1 MRQTTECLF
10 EGETSPKAP
19 ADKAVRRQLSAR
31 RERFLLRIGVGNHLE
46 TLFHAGTVQQ
56 QAIRQKALTINAA
69 GQPYDRYSRILEAPY
84 MNLGGMIEKA
94 RRGRFSQ
101 QALGEKIGV
110 WGTYIGQI
118 ESGKRIPSDERCLD
132 LAAILDLDPRALLI
146 QAYRQRAHTKEARRL
161 FDDMAG
167 MISDS
172 PGREQG
178 AGGAPPSPRVAQ
190 EEIPPVRIG
199 RAGEPP
205 FTRGAYPSM
214 YRGRLWTIRQYAG
227 FSTPAETNARFRA
240 LLDRGQTGLSVA
252 FDLPTQMGYDSDHP
266 NAEGEVGRV
275 GVAIDG
281 LWDIEALFDEIPL
294 DRISTS
300 MTINAT
306 ACILFAL
313 YAALGQRRG
322 LPVAALA
329 GTVQN
334 DILKEYVSRGTYV
347 FPIADSMR
355 LVVDLMGYCLR
366 QAPKWNPV
374 SVSGYHMREAGATA
388 AQELGFTLAHALAYA
403 DAAREAGLDVER
415 VLPKFSFFFAVHN
428 HFLEEIAKFRT
439 ARRLWS
445 RLVEERLGVGDPRC
459 RRLRVHAQ
467 TAGSTLT
474 AQQPM
479 NNCART
485 TLQALAAV
493 LGGAQSL
500 HVNAYDEAL
509 GLPSD
514 NGARLAVRTQ
524 QILAYESGIPE
535 TVDPMGGSYALERL
549 TDELEEEAVAVLESV
564 DREGGAAQ
572 AAANGFT
579 AACIADSAYDAQ
591 RKIESGESVVV
602 GVNRYQD
609 APDRPLSAFQ
619 PPRET
624 EHTQKRGLAKAR
636 SMRDSDAA
644 NAALD
649 VVERRAWGVGSITE
663 AVVAACSAGAT
674 VGEISDRLR
683 AVFGTYRPGG

>member
-1 MRQTTECLF
+1 
-10 EGETSPKAP
+10 
-19 ADKAVRRQLSAR
+19 
-31 RERFLLRIGVGNHLE
+31 
-46 TLFHAGTVQQ
+46 
-56 QAIRQKALTINAA
+56 
-69 GQPYDRYSRILEAPY
+69 
-84 MNLGGMIEKA
+84 MNFGDMIERA

-101 QALGEKIGV
+101 EGLGERIGV

-161 FDDMAG
+161 FDRMARLL
-167 MISDS
+167 SDPPVS
-172 PGREQG
+172 WRKADGIAGDDHQPASVEQG
-178 AGGAPPSPRVAQ
+178 DILA
-190 EEIPPVRIG
+190 ERIG

-205 FTRGAYPSM
+205 FTRGAYRSM
-214 YRGRLWTIRQYAG
+214 YRGRLWTLRQYAG

-240 LLDRGQTGLSVA
+240 LLAGGQTGLSVA

-266 NAEGEVGRV
+266 VAEGEVGRV
-275 GVAIDG
+275 GVAVDG
-281 LWDIEALFDEIPL
+281 LWDLEALFDGIPL

-306 ACILFAL
+306 ACILFAF
-313 YAALGQRRG
+313 YAGLRKKCG
-322 LPVAALA
+322 LPSSVLT

-334 DILKEYVSRGTYV
+334 DILKEYVSRGTYI

-355 LVVDLMGYCLR
+355 MVVDLMGYCLR
-366 QAPKWNPV
+366 EAPKWNPI

-388 AQELGFTLAHALAYA
+388 AQELGFTLAHALSYA
-403 DAAREAGLDVER
+403 DATRDAGLELER
-415 VLPKFSFFFAVHN
+415 ILPKFSFFFGVHN
-428 HFLEEIAKFRT
+428 HFLEEVAKFRA

-459 RRLRVHAQ
+459 RRLRFHAQ

-474 AQQPM
+474 AQQPL

-509 GLPSD
+509 GLPSET
-514 NGARLAVRTQ
+514 GAQLAVRTQ
-524 QILAYESGIPE
+524 QILACESGIPD
-535 TVDPMGGSYALERL
+535 TVDPMGGSFAVEKM
-549 TDELEEEAVAVLESV
+549 TDELEEEAIAVLESV
-564 DREGGAAQ
+564 DREGGATL

-579 AACIADSAYDAQ
+579 AACIADSAYDTQ
-591 RKIESGESVVV
+591 KKIESGETVVV
-602 GVNRYQD
+602 GVNRYQEAAD
-609 APDRPLSAFQ
+609 
-619 PPRET
+619 PPASVFEPPQDT
-624 EHTQKRGLAKAR
+624 EHTQKGGLARAR
-636 SMRDSDAA
+636 NLRDSDAT

-649 VVERRAWGVGSITE
+649 KVARRARGKGSITE
-663 AVVAACSAGAT
+663 AVVAAGMAGAT

-683 AVFGTYRPGG
+683 AVFGSYRPGG

>member
-1 MRQTTECLF
+1 M
-10 EGETSPKAP
+10 K
-19 ADKAVRRQLSAR
+19 
-31 RERFLLRIGVGNHLE
+31 
-46 TLFHAGTVQQ
+46 
-56 QAIRQKALTINAA
+56 
-69 GQPYDRYSRILEAPY
+69 
-84 MNLGGMIEKA
+84 LGDMIERA

-101 QALGEKIGV
+101 HGLGEKIGV

-146 QAYRQRAHTKEARRL
+146 QAYRQRAHTKEAGRL
-161 FDDMAG
+161 FDDMAEL
-167 MISDS
+167 IAASA
-172 PGREQG
+172 GREQVG
-178 AGGAPPSPRVAQ
+178 ADGDRHPPGVAQ
-190 EEIPPVRIG
+190 EEGIPVRIG

-205 FTRGAYPSM
+205 FTRGAHPSM
-214 YRGRLWTIRQYAG
+214 YRGRLWTFRQYAG
-227 FSTPAETNARFRA
+227 FSTPAKTNTRFRT

-266 NAEGEVGRV
+266 NVEGEVGRV
-275 GVAIDG
+275 GVAVDG
-281 LWDIEALFDEIPL
+281 LWDLETLFDEIPL
-294 DRISTS
+294 DRTSTS

-313 YAALGQRRG
+313 YAAVGKRRG
-322 LPVAALA
+322 LPVSVLA

-334 DILKEYVSRGTYV
+334 DILKEYVSRGTYI

-355 LVVDLMGYCLR
+355 LVVDLMDYCLR
-366 QAPKWNPV
+366 EAPKWNPV

-403 DAAREAGLDVER
+403 DAASQAGLEIER
-415 VLPKFSFFFAVHN
+415 VLPKFSFFFGVHN
-428 HFLEEIAKFRT
+428 HFLEEIAKFRA

-445 RLVEERLGVGDPRC
+445 RLVDERLGVEDPRC
-459 RRLRVHAQ
+459 RRLRFHAQ

-474 AQQPM
+474 AQQPL

-514 NGARLAVRTQ
+514 TGAQLAVRTQ
-524 QILAYESGIPE
+524 QILAYESGIPD
-535 TVDPMGGSYALERL
+535 TVDPMGGSYAVERM

-564 DREGGAAQ
+564 DGEGGAAQ

-579 AACIADSAYDAQ
+579 AACIAESAYDAQ
-591 RKIESGESVVV
+591 KKIESGETVVV

-609 APDRPLSAFQ
+609 PPDPPVSAFQ
-619 PPRET
+619 PPQET
-624 EHTQKRGLAKAR
+624 EHTQKNGLARAR
-636 SMRDSDAA
+636 NLRDSDVT

-649 VVERRAWGVGSITE
+649 GVERRARGEGSITE

-674 VGEISDRLR
+674 VGELSDRLR
-683 AVFGTYRPGG
+683 AVFGSYRPGG

>member
-1 MRQTTECLF
+1 M
-10 EGETSPKAP
+10 
-19 ADKAVRRQLSAR
+19 
-31 RERFLLRIGVGNHLE
+31 
-46 TLFHAGTVQQ
+46 TLG
-56 QAIRQKALTINAA
+56 
-69 GQPYDRYSRILEAPY
+69 D
-84 MNLGGMIEKA
+84 MIERA
-94 RRGRFSQ
+94 RKGRFSQ

-118 ESGKRIPSDERCLD
+118 ESGKRVPSDERCLD

-146 QAYRQRAHTKEARRL
+146 QAYRQRAHTREARRL
-161 FDDMAG
+161 FDDVAG
-167 MISDS
+167 MIAGTAGRHS
-172 PGREQG
+172 PGVE
-178 AGGAPPSPRVAQ
+178 Q
-190 EEIPPVRIG
+190 EETPPARIG
-199 RAGEPP
+199 SAGEPP
-205 FTRGAYPSM
+205 FTRGAYPTM

-227 FSTPAETNARFRA
+227 FSTPAETNVRFRA

-275 GVAIDG
+275 GVAVDG
-281 LWDIEALFDEIPL
+281 LWDLEILFDEIPL

-313 YAALGQRRG
+313 YAALGKRRG
-322 LPVAALA
+322 LPASALA

-334 DILKEYVSRGTYV
+334 DILKEYVSRGTYI
-347 FPIADSMR
+347 FPISHSMR

-366 QAPKWNPV
+366 EAPKWNPV

-403 DAAREAGLDVER
+403 DAAREAGLEMER
-415 VLPKFSFFFAVHN
+415 VLPTFSFFFGVHN
-428 HFLEEIAKFRT
+428 HFLEEIAKFRA

-445 RLVEERLGVGDPRC
+445 RLVEERLRVRDPRC
-459 RRLRVHAQ
+459 RRLRFHAQ

-474 AQQPM
+474 AQQPL

-514 NGARLAVRTQ
+514 AGAQLAVRTQ

-535 TVDPMGGSYALERL
+535 TVDPMGGSYAAERL
-549 TDELEEEAVAVLESV
+549 TDDLEEEAIAVLESV
-564 DREGGAAQ
+564 DGEGGAAE

-579 AACIADSAYDAQ
+579 AACIAESAYDAQ
-591 RKIESGESVVV
+591 KQIESGETVVV

-609 APDRPLSAFQ
+609 AADQPVSAFQ
-619 PPRET
+619 PPRDAEC
-624 EHTQKRGLAKAR
+624 TQKARLASAR
-636 SMRDSDAA
+636 SPRDSDAT

-649 VVERRAWGVGSITE
+649 VVERRARGEGSITE

-683 AVFGTYRPGG
+683 AAFGSYGTGG

>member
-1 MRQTTECLF
+1 
-10 EGETSPKAP
+10 
-19 ADKAVRRQLSAR
+19 
-31 RERFLLRIGVGNHLE
+31 
-46 TLFHAGTVQQ
+46 
-56 QAIRQKALTINAA
+56 
-69 GQPYDRYSRILEAPY
+69 
-84 MNLGGMIEKA
+84 MNFGDMIEKA

-101 QALGEKIGV
+101 QGLGEKMGV

-146 QAYRQRAHTKEARRL
+146 QAYRQRARTKEARRL
-161 FDDMAG
+161 FGRMARLLVDPPG
-167 MISDS
+167 NRKAADGISRD
-172 PGREQG
+172 EQG
-178 AGGAPPSPRVAQ
+178 PATAAPGESLPD
-190 EEIPPVRIG
+190 RIG

-205 FTRGAYPSM
+205 FTRGAYSSM
-214 YRGRLWTIRQYAG
+214 YRGRLWTFRQYSG

-240 LLDRGQTGLSVA
+240 LLAGGQTGLSVA

-266 NAEGEVGRV
+266 GAEGEVGRV

-281 LWDIEALFDEIPL
+281 LWDLEALFEGIHL

-306 ACILFAL
+306 ACILFAF
-313 YAALGQRRG
+313 YTGLGKKRG
-322 LPVAALA
+322 LPSAMLT

-334 DILKEYVSRGTYV
+334 DILKEYVSRGTYI

-355 LVVDLMGYCLR
+355 MVVDLMGYCLR
-366 QAPKWNPV
+366 ESPKWNPI

-388 AQELGFTLAHALAYA
+388 AQELGFTLAHALSYA
-403 DAAREAGLDVER
+403 EAAREAGLELEG
-415 VLPKFSFFFAVHN
+415 VLPKFSFFFGVHN
-428 HFLEEIAKFRT
+428 HFLEEIAKFRA

-445 RLVEERLGVGDPRC
+445 RLVEERLGITDPRC
-459 RRLRVHAQ
+459 RRLRFHAQ

-474 AQQPM
+474 AQQPL

-493 LGGAQSL
+493 LGGTQSL

-514 NGARLAVRTQ
+514 TGAQLAVRTQ
-524 QILAYESGIPE
+524 QILACESGIPN
-535 TVDPMGGSYALERL
+535 TVDPMGGSFAVEQM
-549 TDELEEEAVAVLESV
+549 TDDLEEEAIAVLESV
-564 DREGGAAQ
+564 DREGGAAP

-591 RKIESGESVVV
+591 KKIESGETAVV
-602 GVNRYQD
+602 GVNRYQEAAD
-609 APDRPLSAFQ
+609 PPVSVFQ
-619 PPRET
+619 PAQET
-624 EHTQKRGLAKAR
+624 EHTQKDALAQAR
-636 SMRDSDAA
+636 NLRDSDAT

-649 VVERRAWGVGSITE
+649 DVARRARGNGSITE
-663 AVVAACSAGAT
+663 AVVAAGMAGAT

-683 AVFGTYRPGG
+683 AVFGSYRPGG

>member
-1 MRQTTECLF
+1 
-10 EGETSPKAP
+10 
-19 ADKAVRRQLSAR
+19 
-31 RERFLLRIGVGNHLE
+31 
-46 TLFHAGTVQQ
+46 
-56 QAIRQKALTINAA
+56 
-69 GQPYDRYSRILEAPY
+69 
-84 MNLGGMIEKA
+84 MNLGDIIEKA

-118 ESGKRIPSDERCLD
+118 ESGKRIPSDERCRD
-132 LAAILDLDPRALLI
+132 LAVTLDLDPRALLI
-146 QAYRQRAHTKEARRL
+146 QAYRQRAGTNEARRL

-167 MISDS
+167 LIAE
-172 PGREQG
+172 PEGREQG
-178 AGGAPPSPRVAQ
+178 AGAGHHPPGAGEEENPPF
-190 EEIPPVRIG
+190 RIG

-205 FTRGAYPSM
+205 FTRGAYPDM
-214 YRGRLWTIRQYAG
+214 YRGRLWTVRQYAG

-275 GVAIDG
+275 GVAVDG
-281 LWDIEALFDEIPL
+281 LWDLETLFDEIPL

-306 ACILFAL
+306 ACILFAM
-313 YAALGQRRG
+313 YAALGKRRG
-322 LPVAALA
+322 LPASVLA

-347 FPIADSMR
+347 YPIADSMR

-366 QAPKWNPV
+366 EAPKWNPV

-403 DAAREAGLDVER
+403 DAAREAGLEIER
-415 VLPKFSFFFAVHN
+415 VLPKFSFFFGVHN
-428 HFLEEIAKFRT
+428 HFLEEIAKFRA

-445 RLVEERLGVGDPRC
+445 RLVDERLGVKDPRC
-459 RRLRVHAQ
+459 RRLRFHAQ

-474 AQQPM
+474 AQQPL

-514 NGARLAVRTQ
+514 SGAQLAVRTQ
-524 QILAYESGIPE
+524 QVLAYESGIPN
-535 TVDPMGGSYALERL
+535 TVDPMGGSYAVERM
-549 TDELEEEAVAVLESV
+549 TDDLEEDAVAVLESV
-564 DREGGAAQ
+564 DGEGGAAQ

-579 AACIADSAYDAQ
+579 AACIAESAYDAQ
-591 RKIESGESVVV
+591 KRVESGETVVL

-609 APDRPLSAFQ
+609 AADPPVSAFQ
-619 PPRET
+619 PPQET
-624 EHTQKRGLAKAR
+624 EDTQKCGLVRAR
-636 SMRDSDAA
+636 SLRDSDAT
-644 NAALD
+644 NASLD
-649 VVERRAWGVGSITE
+649 VVERRARDGGSITE
-663 AVVAACSAGAT
+663 AVVAACSVGAT

-683 AVFGTYRPGG
+683 AVFGPYRPGG

>member
-1 MRQTTECLF
+1 
-10 EGETSPKAP
+10 
-19 ADKAVRRQLSAR
+19 
-31 RERFLLRIGVGNHLE
+31 
-46 TLFHAGTVQQ
+46 
-56 QAIRQKALTINAA
+56 
-69 GQPYDRYSRILEAPY
+69 
-84 MNLGGMIEKA
+84 MNLGDMIERA

-118 ESGKRIPSDERCLD
+118 ESGKRIPSEERCMD

-146 QAYRQRAHTKEARRL
+146 QAYRQRANTKEARRL

-167 MISDS
+167 SIADPAGLEQGGDSEGGRHPTGTGQEDS
-172 PGREQG
+172 PP
-178 AGGAPPSPRVAQ
+178 A
-190 EEIPPVRIG
+190 RIG

-205 FTRGAYPSM
+205 FTRGVYPSM

-240 LLDRGQTGLSVA
+240 LIDRGQTGLSVA

-275 GVAIDG
+275 GVAVDG
-281 LWDIEALFDEIPL
+281 LWDLETLFDKITL

-313 YAALGQRRG
+313 YAALGRRRG
-322 LPVAALA
+322 MPASALA

-334 DILKEYVSRGTYV
+334 DILKEYVSRGTYI
-347 FPIADSMR
+347 FPIGDSMR
-355 LVVDLMGYCLR
+355 LVVDLMDYCLR
-366 QAPKWNPV
+366 AAPKWNPI

-388 AQELGFTLAHALAYA
+388 GQELGFTLAHALAYA
-403 DAAREAGLDVER
+403 DAAREAGIEMER
-415 VLPKFSFFFAVHN
+415 VLPKFSFFFGVHN
-428 HFLEEIAKFRT
+428 DFLEEIAKFRA

-445 RLVEERLGVGDPRC
+445 RLVEERLGVTDTRC
-459 RRLRVHAQ
+459 RRLRFHAQ

-474 AQQPM
+474 AQQPL

-514 NGARLAVRTQ
+514 TGAQLAVRTQ
-524 QILAYESGIPE
+524 QILANESGIPD
-535 TVDPMGGSYALERL
+535 TVDPMGGSYAVEEM
-549 TDELEEEAVAVLESV
+549 TDNLEEEAIAVLESV
-564 DREGGAAQ
+564 DREGGATQ

-579 AACIADSAYDAQ
+579 AASIAESAYYAQ
-591 RKIESGESVVV
+591 KKIESGETVVV

-609 APDRPLSAFQ
+609 TPEPPVSVFQ
-619 PPRET
+619 PPGET
-624 EHTQKRGLAKAR
+624 EYTQKGGLERARG
-636 SMRDSDAA
+636 MRNSDAA
-644 NAALD
+644 NAAMD
-649 VVERRAWGVGSITE
+649 VVERRARGEGSITE

-683 AVFGTYRPGG
+683 AVFGSYRPGGQS